1 MPTKST
7 KTPAVKKVAV
17 KRSPRSHKS
26 DASHTTDTLILDPR
40 VFAYPVKEA
49 LLTQVLHVYRD
60 NSHQDTS
67 KVKSRGELT
76 HTTKKMYKQKGT
88 GNARHGSRM
97 SPTFV
102 GGGVVFGPTG
112 IKPGNLKL
120 NKKMRAA
127 ALAGILSL
135 YAKDNKVE
143 LVTVPAVSKPSA
155 SAVKS
160 LFTKNKTLL
169 VYHQESPEFI
179 ASVKNLANLSLVAA
193 NQLNL
198 MNVVASQYIA
208 FTPKAVSA
216 VVARVLPLLKTA
228 NSSHVSNLST
238 KSNKS
243 K

>member
-1 MPTKST
+1 MAT
-7 KTPAVKKVAV
+7 KTIKTSIPKAPAVKKTVSSVMA
-17 KRSPRSHKS
+17 RSKATKQSKS
-26 DASHTTDTLILDPR
+26 AKSEISPVLDPR

-135 YAKDNKVE
+135 YAKDHKVE
-143 LVTVPAVSKPSA
+143 IVTAPQVSKPSA

-198 MNVVASQYIA
+198 MNVVASQHLA
-208 FTPKAVSA
+208 FTQKAVEA
-216 VVARVLPLLKTA
+216 VVARVAPLLK
-228 NSSHVSNLST
+228 SKT
-238 KSNKS
+238 K
-243 K
+243 